1 VAFAK
6 NKLGIPTER
15 IRTCIAEALVAAVKA
30 YGLRAVATRLGL
42 ADGSDEEAFRSKRLY
57 VLNRIGDWKEQDLL
71 GSVALAVWA

>member
-57 VLNRIGDWKEQDLL
+57 DWKEQDLL